1 MDGVF
6 VREEDRSDITFYIR
20 IKGDSIK
27 LLNPNEYSKLR
38 TMEKPEYEENHVQI
52 RPLTW
57 AKSNQVQGLARVI
70 DSKTGMRVFDSELFI
85 QAKLKAI
92 IASWS
97 FKVKNIKGEDV
108 PVPVNSDNI
117 DALHPIVANHII
129 NQYSERYEMSE
140 ETRKNS

>member
-6 VREEDRSDITFYIR
+6 VRDEDRSEVIFYIR

-27 LLNPNEYSKLR
+27 LLNKSEYSRLR
-38 TMEKPEYEENHVQI
+38 TMDKAEYEENHVQI

-70 DSKTGMRVFDSELFI
+70 DAKTGMRIFDSELFI
-85 QAKLKAI
+85 QFKLKAI

-97 FKVKNIKGEDV
+97 FTVKNIKGEDV
-108 PVPVNSDNI
+108 PVPVNSENI
-117 DALHPIVANHII
+117 DALHPIVANHIV
-129 NQYSERYEMSE
+129 NEYSERYEMSE